1 MIENFSLSPGPD
13 YQALFEAAPGLY
25 LVLRKDLTITAVSNA
40 YVEATLTRREDIIG
54 RGIFDVFPDNPDDPA
69 ATGARNLR
77 ESLERV
83 LKSCKSDSMAVQ
95 KYDVQRPDG
104 SFEERFWS
112 PLNTPVLDANG
123 DIRYIIHKVEEVT
136 EFIRLKQQHRAER
149 EFSAEARDQ
158 VSKVEAEIF
167 LRAQEVSEANRKL
180 REVDRLRTNFF
191 ANISHELR
199 TPLTLILGPVARM
212 LGEAEP
218 GSPNLRGLE
227 TIERNAK
234 LLLKQVNDLLDVAKL
249 EAGQLDLNYAKSDI
263 AQFAR
268 ILAAN
273 FETLAHDQRVAVT
286 VHAPETL
293 LVEIDEEKLERVLL
307 NLLSNAFKFT
317 PAGGG
322 IDISV
327 EQGGDEAVIRVADSG
342 PGIPAHARTKV
353 FERFQQ
359 LEDAGKTGGTGLGLS
374 IVKEFVTLH
383 GGSVHIED
391 SPLGGAAFVVR
402 LPLQAPAGVTVTEQR
417 LAARRDPSVVFL
429 AELRDRLTDTTPEE
443 QRAPHGGLVLIV
455 DDNADMREH
464 LIGILAP
471 HHRIETAA
479 NGFDGL
485 NKIVELLPDLVISD
499 VMMPVMTGEEM
510 AKRMLE
516 DPRIRDIPLLML
528 TAKMDDALKIAMLQ
542 EGARDYLAKP
552 FSADELAAKA
562 ARLIA
567 ERRRILADNAV
578 MIDKL
583 TKSNEDLERFAYAT
597 AHDLKSP
604 LRSIHNLAGWIAEDA
619 SDVLGEQSK
628 THLERLRQQARRME
642 KLLSD
647 MLDYSTIGLG
657 PKTRA
662 PELADGATIIRHA
675 VDLIAPPDGFDIRLD
690 ERLGALVLERMP
702 LQQIFVNLIQNAVQH
717 HHRTTG
723 AVEIGVAENE
733 TDFVFS
739 VKDDGPGI
747 PAAYHE
753 NIFEMF
759 QTLKPRFSNGGSG
772 MGLALAKKL
781 AVSENGDV
789 TVESVPGQGACFR
802 VTWPKRAVSG
812 ATENGIRYA

>member
-1 MIENFSLSPGPD
+1 MMENLSQPPAPD

-25 LVLRKDLTITAVSNA
+25 LVLRKDLTIIAVSNA
-40 YVEATLTRREDIIG
+40 YVEATLTRREEIIG

-83 LKSCKSDSMAVQ
+83 LRSSRSDSMAVQ

-104 SFEERFWS
+104 GFEERFWS
-112 PLNTPVLDANG
+112 PLNTPVLDATG
-123 DIRYIIHKVEEVT
+123 DIRYIIHKVEDVT
-136 EFIRLKQQHRAER
+136 EFVRVKQQHRAEV
-149 EFSAEARDQ
+149 ESGAEARDR

-167 LRAQEVSEANRKL
+167 QRAQEVSEANRKL

-218 GSPNLRGLE
+218 GSPNRRRLE
-227 TIERNAK
+227 SVQRNAQ

-249 EAGQLDLNYAKSDI
+249 EAGQLDLNYVKGDI

-273 FETLAHDQRVAVT
+273 FETLAHDQRVTVT

-293 LVEIDEEKLERVLL
+293 VAEIDEDKLERVLL

-317 PAGGG
+317 PSGGG

-327 EQGGDEAVIRVADSG
+327 GKDGGDAIIRVADSG
-342 PGIPAHARTKV
+342 PGIPVEARTKV

-359 LEDAGKTGGTGLGLS
+359 LEDAGKTGGTGLGLA

-383 GGSVHIED
+383 RGSIHIED
-391 SPLGGAAFVVR
+391 SPLGGAAFAVR
-402 LPLQAPAGVTVTEQR
+402 LPLQAPAGTAVAEQR

-429 AELRDRLTDTTPEE
+429 AELRDRLADTPADAG
-443 QRAPHGGLVLIV
+443 RAPHGGLVLIV

-471 HHRIETAA
+471 NHRIETAA

-485 NKIVELLPDLVISD
+485 SKIAELLPDLVISD

-510 AKRMLE
+510 ARRMLD

-528 TAKMDDALKIAMLQ
+528 TAKMDDRLKVAMLR
-542 EGARDYLAKP
+542 EGVRDYLAKP

-562 ARLIA
+562 GRLIA

-578 MIDKL
+578 MIHKL
-583 TKSNEDLERFAYAT
+583 TRSNEDLERFAYAA

-604 LRSIHNLAGWIAEDA
+604 LRSIHNLAGWIEEDA
-619 SDVLGEQSK
+619 ADVLGERSK
-628 THLERLRQQARRME
+628 DHVQRLRQQIRRME
-642 KLLSD
+642 KLLDD
-647 MLDYSTIGLG
+647 MLDYSTIGVG
-657 PKTRA
+657 SKARM
-662 PELADGATIIRHA
+662 PELADGATIVRDAIA
-675 VDLIAPPDGFDIRLD
+675 LVAPPDGFEVRFD
-690 ERLGALVLERMP
+690 ERLGALVLECMP
-702 LQQIFVNLIQNAVQH
+702 LQQIFVNLIQNAIQH
-717 HHRTTG
+717 HHRQIGT
-723 AVEIGVAENE
+723 VEIDVTETA

-739 VKDDGPGI
+739 IKDDGPGI
-747 PAAYHE
+747 PAEFHQD
-753 NIFEMF
+753 IFEMF
-759 QTLKPRFSNGGSG
+759 QTLKPRFSDGGSG

-781 AVSENGDV
+781 AISENGDV
-789 TVESVPGQGACFR
+789 TVESVPGHGACFR
-802 VTWPKRAVSG
+802 VTWPKKAVSG
-812 ATENGIRYA
+812 AIENGIRYA

>member
-1 MIENFSLSPGPD
+1 MIENSGPQAAPD

-25 LVLRKDLTITAVSNA
+25 LVLRKDLTIVAVSNA
-40 YVEATLTRREDIIG
+40 YAEATLTRREEIIG

-95 KYDVQRPDG
+95 KYDVQRADG
-104 SFEERFWS
+104 SFEERYWS

-123 DIRYIIHKVEEVT
+123 EVRYIIHKVEEVT
-136 EFIRLKQQHRAER
+136 EFIRLKQQHRAEV
-149 EFSAEARDQ
+149 ESGAEARDQ
-158 VSKVEAEIF
+158 VSRVEAEIF
-167 LRAQEVSEANRKL
+167 LRAQEVAEANRKL

-212 LGEAEP
+212 LSEAEP
-218 GSPNLRGLE
+218 GSANLRGLE
-227 TIERNAK
+227 TVERNAK
-234 LLLKQVNDLLDVAKL
+234 LLLKQVNDLLDIAKL
-249 EAGQLDLNYAKSDI
+249 EAGQLDLDYAKADL
-263 AQFAR
+263 AQFCR
-268 ILAAN
+268 MLAAN
-273 FETLAHDQRVAVT
+273 FETLAHDQRVSIT
-286 VHAPETL
+286 VRTPETL
-293 LVEIDEEKLERVLL
+293 VAEIDEDKLERVLL

-317 PAGGG
+317 PTGGG
-322 IDISV
+322 IEIIV
-327 EQGGDEAVIRVADSG
+327 EKDGNDAVIRVADSG
-342 PGIPAHARTKV
+342 PGIPPEARSRV

-383 GGSVHIED
+383 RGRVNIED
-391 SPLGGAAFVVR
+391 SALGGAAFVIR
-402 LPLQAPAGVTVTEQR
+402 LPLSAPEGVAVAEQR

-429 AELRDRLTDTTPEE
+429 AELRDRLVETTPEE
-443 QRAPHGGLVLIV
+443 RRKPHGGLVLIV

-471 HHRIETAA
+471 NHRIETAA

-485 NKIVELLPDLVISD
+485 NKIVELMPDLVISD
-499 VMMPVMTGEEM
+499 VMMPVMSGEEM
-510 AKRMLE
+510 ARRMLD
-516 DPRIRDIPLLML
+516 DPRIRDVPLLML
-528 TAKMDDALKIAMLQ
+528 TAKMDDTLKLAMLR
-542 EGARDYLAKP
+542 EGVRDYLGKP
-552 FSADELAAKA
+552 FSAEELAAKA
-562 ARLIA
+562 ARLVA

-583 TKSNEDLERFAYAT
+583 SKSNQDLERFAYAT

-619 SDVLGEQSK
+619 AAVLDDQSK
-628 THLERLRQQARRME
+628 NHLERLRQQARRME
-642 KLLSD
+642 KLLDD

-657 PKTRA
+657 KARVA
-662 PELADGATIIRHA
+662 ELADGAAIIRHA
-675 VDLIAPPDGFDIRLD
+675 VELVAPPAGFDIRLD
-690 ERLGALVLERMP
+690 ERMGALVLERMP
-702 LQQIFVNLIQNAVQH
+702 LQQIFVNLIQNAIQH
-717 HHRTTG
+717 HHRETG
-723 AVEIGVAENE
+723 AVEIGVAESE
-733 TDFVFS
+733 TDFIFS
-739 VKDDGPGI
+739 VRDDGPGI
-747 PAAYHE
+747 PAEFHDS
-753 NIFEMF
+753 IFEMF

-772 MGLALAKKL
+772 MGLALVKKL

-789 TVESVPGQGACFR
+789 TVESAPGQGACFR
-802 VTWPKRAVSG
+802 VTWPKKAVSG